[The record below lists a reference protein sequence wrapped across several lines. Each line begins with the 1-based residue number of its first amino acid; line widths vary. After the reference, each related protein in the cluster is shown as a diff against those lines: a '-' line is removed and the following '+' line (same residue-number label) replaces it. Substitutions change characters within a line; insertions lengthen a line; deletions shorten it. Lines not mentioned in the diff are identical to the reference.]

1 MKKLNLILVMMLL
14 ISSNVFSQWN
24 TGGNTWNAYGATDW
38 NLLGTNNIR
47 SIGIGHKQMFGG
59 FIEGWTT
66 GNPPK
71 AALHINAHY
80 LSNSP
85 AFTPGHMFRTDGP
98 ANQDNMWQLFTGNN
112 YGNSTEKARLYI
124 PAESDH
130 FSLQSSTGDMRF
142 HTGGLT
148 QRMRILGSNGFV
160 AIGQNFNNPLSLL
173 SVDGSDDNTGEVFR
187 TNTGDVY
194 NTFWRME
201 INNNEMGSIFSRRIG
216 APQIDL
222 ENFNIQASQKD
233 ITFHTRPLFNGIG
246 EERMRIVGESHN
258 FGLSGGIVRTGN
270 VGIGNSNPL
279 TMLHIGDSFT
289 ILTMGCWRDWMD
301 IGTYYG
307 MDNDG
312 MYVGL
317 VEAPGPAHH
326 DAVINW
332 GNNPT
337 TQPYAS
343 DHLRFIF
350 TAQESLGLPAS
361 TMEYGLEVA
370 RMVSDGTDGRMGIG
384 DFNTL
389 GEEPSHTLDILGNA
403 RIREVPQGDFD
414 SVLVINGD
422 GVLHWTSDVG
432 PGAALGNI
440 CGNTPNNLDDNWE
453 IPLDGNNFVFSG
465 YGPIGTNGVGIG
477 IDDCTPDAKLEVYMD
492 SPEMN
497 SLVTGIKSVTESNLF
512 NPDNNVGIGVH
523 GLAQHNSINVG
534 ILGEA
539 KYSEQL
545 FSLNGLNYGGYF
557 QANHGGINYGIY
569 SSVPNTASNNF
580 AGFFDGNVNVDGDL
594 TIFGVPVTPSD
605 EQFKENI
612 TDYSGALEKVRNLN
626 PVTFNYDTADYDL
639 NFPVGLQYGLISND
653 VEQVIPE
660 LVSNGV
666 IPPEVD
672 SAGNII
678 TDSISYKG
686 LNYLELTPILTQAVK
701 EIDDTIQEI
710 VAKPDIPVLI
720 SPENNDTILAKE
732 IPEFVWHQADHA
744 QFYTLY
750 LSYTADMSDVF
761 QSVTTMDTVSNVYIG
776 TKNDTTVY
784 WAVKAYNNFGESDY
798 SEIRHVFCA
807 YGFDDKKAESYSTL
821 SDANMKTNINP
832 IDDALEKTLQLNGIS
847 FEWDTEQSP
856 DRNLSEGTKLGIIA
870 QEIQPLFPEVVQTD
884 QNGFLYIDYT
894 SLVPVLVEAMKE
906 QQTQIDNLQQ
916 QIDNLASVVDDCCG
930 DNDKGS
936 SNDTGE
942 NNNPAFS
949 QDVKLNNQQAIVL
962 NQNVPNPFKEQTTI
976 SFQVP
981 ETVKEARI
989 VFIDNAGS
997 VLKQVKIQERGTG
1010 ELIVYGQDLSAGM
1023 YSYYLVADGKTIAS
1037 KKMVVSGR

>member
-142 HTGGLT
+142 HTGGST

-187 TNTGDVY
+187 TNTSAGL
-194 NTFWRME
+194 NTFWRMNV
-201 INNNEMGSIFSRRIG
+201 NNNEMGNIFSRVD
-216 APQIDL
+216 APEAIDNDNL
-222 ENFNIQASQKD
+222 GIQASEND
-233 ITFHTRPLFNGIG
+233 ITFHTQPLLTPDGIG
-246 EERMRIVGESHN
+246 RERMRIA
-258 FGLSGGIVRTGN
+258 GIERSFEGDTVEAGN
-270 VGIGNSNPL
+270 VGIGNKNPL
-279 TMLHIGDSFT
+279 SMLHIGDSNEQLT
-289 ILTMGCWRDWMD
+289 IGGHRGWMEV
-301 IGTYYG
+301 GTFYG
-307 MDNDG
+307 EHTDN

-317 VEAPGPAHH
+317 LDIPNQNDRA
-326 DAVINW
+326 DAIINW
-332 GNNPT
+332 GNNPS
-337 TQPYAS
+337 TQPNLV

-350 TAQESLGLPAS
+350 TAYDFSGFPAD
-361 TMEYGLEVA
+361 EYYGLEVA

-432 PGAALGNI
+432 TGAALGNI
-440 CGNTPNNLDDNWE
+440 CDDITPPTNPLNENWE
-453 IPLDGNNFVFSG
+453 IALNTNNFVFTG
-465 YGPIGTNGVGIG
+465 QGDGTDRVGIG
-477 IDDCTPDAKLEVYMD
+477 TDCSPNAKLDVLQEHDDVGIHALINSGEIGSTGIHGESVYAN
-492 SPEMN
+492 EQTG
-497 SLVTGIKSVTESNLF
+497 VTGIVKQGFSQYGVKGIADGLDALDSKNYGVYGTAF
-512 NPDNNVGIGVH
+512 NAHTNVGVGGFVNDNN
-523 GLAQHNSINVG
+523 
-534 ILGEA
+534 
-539 KYSEQL
+539 SEE
-545 FSLNGLNYGGYF
+545 NYGGYF
-557 QANHGGINYGIY
+557 ISDGAVYTTGIY
-569 SSVPNTASNNF
+569 SRCMADDNTFENIGGDFVVYTGGSIGLGDWNFAIRAHAITSPSGNSF
-580 AGFFDGNVNVDGDL
+580 AGFFDGHVMVDGDVFHDGDYYN
-594 TIFGVPVTPSD
+594 ISD
-605 EQFKENI
+605 QQFKENI

-720 SPENNDTILAKE
+720 SPEQTMPNFTHYICP
-732 IPEFVWHQADHA
+732 IP
-744 QFYTLY
+744 
-750 LSYTADMSDVF
+750 
-761 QSVTTMDTVSNVYIG
+761 
-776 TKNDTTVY
+776 
-784 WAVKAYNNFGESDY
+784 
-798 SEIRHVFCA
+798 
-807 YGFDDKKAESYSTL
+807 
-821 SDANMKTNINP
+821 P
-832 IDDALEKTLQLNGIS
+832 ICLMCFN
-847 FEWDTEQSP
+847 
-856 DRNLSEGTKLGIIA
+856 R
-870 QEIQPLFPEVVQTD
+870 
-884 QNGFLYIDYT
+884 
-894 SLVPVLVEAMKE
+894 
-906 QQTQIDNLQQ
+906 
-916 QIDNLASVVDDCCG
+916 
-930 DNDKGS
+930 
-936 SNDTGE
+936 
-942 NNNPAFS
+942 
-949 QDVKLNNQQAIVL
+949 
-962 NQNVPNPFKEQTTI
+962 
-976 SFQVP
+976 
-981 ETVKEARI
+981 
-989 VFIDNAGS
+989 
-997 VLKQVKIQERGTG
+997 
-1010 ELIVYGQDLSAGM
+1010 
-1023 YSYYLVADGKTIAS
+1023 
-1037 KKMVVSGR
+1037 